1 MNQVQFLMNDRGQP
15 RGIAVVGFYSEDD
28 RNHAMLR
35 NKNTI
40 GSRYVNLHVRNEP
53 RDYDFDFSKGSAGGR
68 RSESSSGKR
77 ESYDRRDTYRDSR
90 STYTR
95 DQGYSRY

>member
-1 MNQVQFLMNDRGQP
+1 MKEYLVNMVGLPFSAAEEDIKQFFHPLKMTQVQFLMNDRGQP

-40 GSRYVNLHVRNEP
+40 G
-53 RDYDFDFSKGSAGGR
+53 G
-68 RSESSSGKR
+68 
-77 ESYDRRDTYRDSR
+77 
-90 STYTR
+90 
-95 DQGYSRY
+95 